1 MPVLA
6 SIIGVVR
13 YCFGGKRVFFI
24 RSSQCWFTIH
34 IMHLV

>member
-13 YCFGGKRVFFI
+13 YCFGGKKEFFL
-24 RSSQCWFTIH
+24 FV
-34 IMHLV
+34 LVNAGLLFISCI

>member
-13 YCFGGKRVFFI
+13 YCFGGKKEFFL
-24 RSSQCWFTIH
+24 FVLVNAGF
-34 IMHLV
+34 MHLV